1 MPSGC
6 RAGAPRS
13 RRSCSRPRNEGNDGQ
28 TCRNRPPTSK
38 PGERTYSSSS
48 TGIVRIPWPWPLSG
62 GASRGSWRSSASNGP
77 KTSSCRRSTVQ
88 AGELIVHGACLKAEM
103 ADQLARALV
112 KESHD
117 LHWEVGR
124 SRKLALLHRAGGGP
138 WTFELPL
145 KDLPLVSGLAAPATK
160 PAVPHRR

>member
-1 MPSGC
+1 MQQAQERGK
-6 RAGAPRS
+6 
-13 RRSCSRPRNEGNDGQ
+13 RRTDLQKQATDLEARRKDLQQQLDRYRQDSLALATQRRRLARLLAILGEQRPEDLVVQKIDG
-28 TCRNRPPTSK
+28 P
-38 PGERTYSSSS
+38 
-48 TGIVRIPWPWPLSG
+48 
-62 GASRGSWRSSASNGP
+62 
-77 KTSSCRRSTVQ
+77 